1 MAQNAGNRS
10 KRPNSFFF
18 LIKILF
24 ENDSF
29 TLFAF
34 IRYLLGRR
42 LNLQMKTVVKGP
54 NGEDITLEELRS
66 KIYFTTL
73 KLIALQ

>member
-1 MAQNAGNRS
+1 
-10 KRPNSFFF
+10 
-18 LIKILF
+18 
-24 ENDSF
+24 
-29 TLFAF
+29 
-34 IRYLLGRR
+34 
-42 LNLQMKTVVKGP
+42 MKTVVKGP